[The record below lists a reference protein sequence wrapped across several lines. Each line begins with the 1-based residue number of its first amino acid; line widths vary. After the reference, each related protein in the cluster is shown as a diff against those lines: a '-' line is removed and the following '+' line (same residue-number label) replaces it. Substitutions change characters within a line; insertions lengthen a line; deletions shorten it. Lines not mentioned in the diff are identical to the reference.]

1 MFPNIQKK
9 LSARGKVKA
18 FSHIVDH
25 YEQRFMS
32 KQVYNKGCIAIT
44 SFAAFSSSPISR
56 TNTTEFSVNSRYTR
70 SRWGTRRCATKL
82 LLKTKK
88 IKKISKWYFTEI
100 NNHITKEL
108 RALQFSQK
116 FEIFVKVLSWLD
128 DVFFN
133 SYQSITVD
141 AKTLSCHLIQVNVV
155 LKWSIQKHVFL
166 LSIVIQVVLKVHAS
180 LRE

>member
-1 MFPNIQKK
+1 M
-9 LSARGKVKA
+9 
-18 FSHIVDH
+18 
-25 YEQRFMS
+25 
-32 KQVYNKGCIAIT
+32 YNKGCRAIIIET

-108 RALQFSQK
+108 RVLQFSQK

-133 SYQSITVD
+133 SYRLIAVD
-141 AKTLSCHLIQVNVV
+141 VKPLSCHLIQVNAV
-155 LKWSIQKHVFL
+155 LKWYIQKYVLF
-166 LSIVIQVVLKVHAS
+166 LSIFIQVVLKVHAS
-180 LRE
+180 LQGRRNISERVLILKVSVLE